1 MTWMTASHF
10 DVMKIGHNS
19 DDAFDPNR
27 IAHELSERGLVW
39 ADADAAFRALDDT
52 TKSVLSEAMAK
63 SVEKSNAAAETDA
76 RHSQMF
82 KMHLEA
88 LADARRTANRARV
101 KFDTYKVW
109 IELMRSKESSRRA
122 EMTLR

>member
-1 MTWMTASHF
+1 
-10 DVMKIGHNS
+10 MKIGHNS
-19 DDAFDPNR
+19 GDAFDPNH

-52 TKSVLSEAMAK
+52 TKSVLSEAMSH
-63 SVEKSNAAAETDA
+63 SVEKSNAAAETEA
-76 RHSQMF
+76 RRSQMY

-88 LADARRTANRARV
+88 LADARRVSNRARV
-101 KFDTYKVW
+101 NMDVYKIW